1 VSSRTVVTIWFS
13 WLDQDS
19 PFPESIAQCHR
30 YSASLRVAV
39 TVSPGVESDRGGPV
53 GPAVVHCKSWVWS
66 LAPQKKKSSH
76 WAHTVPLAEFSFCHP
91 HSWSVLVTFQNPQSP
106 SLGIRMV
113 LLLAGWDYWTQNGPS
128 YRTDVV
134 RLTNPRASRNPFF
147 FLFLMILGFELRAL
161 YLLGRYST
169 T

>member
-1 VSSRTVVTIWFS
+1 
-13 WLDQDS
+13 
-19 PFPESIAQCHR
+19 
-30 YSASLRVAV
+30 
-39 TVSPGVESDRGGPV
+39 
-53 GPAVVHCKSWVWS
+53 
-66 LAPQKKKSSH
+66 
-76 WAHTVPLAEFSFCHP
+76 
-91 HSWSVLVTFQNPQSP
+91 VTFQNPQSP

-128 YRTDVV
+128 YHTDVV